1 MISAALDEIPWSLRF
16 FMTNDKL
23 LISSALLADE
33 FPLSVESKVICSS
46 EVTLV
51 ESLSTVVTSGCNKFE
66 WATMG

>member
-1 MISAALDEIPWSLRF
+1 
-16 FMTNDKL
+16 MTNDKL

-33 FPLSVESKVICSS
+33 FSLSVESKVICSS

-51 ESLSTVVTSGCNKFE
+51 ESLSTVVTTGCNKFE